1 MLKKMKSTRLDAWV
15 GPDVAILLLRVG
27 VSGLMITHGLPKFMK
42 ILDGDFSFPD
52 PIGLGSAASLFLVAF
67 AEFICSILVLIGLGT
82 RFALIPLII
91 TMCVAAFIVHAPDPF
106 SDKELSLFFLL
117 TYIVLFLTGP
127 GRYSMD
133 KFYRKR

>member
-1 MLKKMKSTRLDAWV
+1 MKSTRLDEWV
-15 GPDVAILLLRVG
+15 RPDVAILLLRVG
-27 VSGLMITHGLPKFMK
+27 VSGLMITHGLPKVMK
-42 ILDGDFSFPD
+42 ILEGDFSFPD
-52 PIGLGSAASLFLVAF
+52 PIGLGPAVSLFLVAF
-67 AEFICSILVLIGLGT
+67 AEFVCSILVLVGIGT

-91 TMCVAAFIVHAPDPF
+91 TMFVAAFIVHAGDPF

-117 TYIVLFLTGP
+117 TYTVLFLTGP

>member
-1 MLKKMKSTRLDAWV
+1 MLKKMKSTRLDEWV
-15 GPDVAILLLRVG
+15 RPDVAILLLRVG
-27 VSGLMITHGLPKFMK
+27 VSGLMITHGLPKVMK
-42 ILDGDFSFPD
+42 ILEGDFSFPD
-52 PIGLGSAASLFLVAF
+52 PIGLGPAVSLFLVAF
-67 AEFICSILVLIGLGT
+67 AEFVCSILVLVGIGT

-91 TMCVAAFIVHAPDPF
+91 TMFVAAFIVHAGDPF

-117 TYIVLFLTGP
+117 TYTVLFLTGP